1 MSRDHDLDPQL
12 LRSFLAVADTLH
24 FTTAA
29 HMRGVSQSTISQHIN
44 RLEKILGR
52 SLLERNTKDT
62 RLTEDGQMLVPHA
75 KQILAAC
82 EAAFDEFEPD
92 FLSGHI
98 RFGVSD
104 DLVLSHLPEVLREFR
119 TMYPSVHVSLVVGLS
134 SELNNR
140 LQSGELDV
148 ACTKRFL
155 PSSEV
160 FEGECV
166 LWRERLRWLGARG
179 FDLQAGMPVP
189 LVAYEKESLNR
200 RRTIEALNQA
210 GLAWQLSFVSDHL
223 SALLAGVRAGYGV
236 FMQSALLID
245 DSIVPVEA
253 SELPPLP
260 ELEFLLVPGRSTRAV
275 RALMRT
281 LMENVSRVAP
291 QGGEIPAALAT
302 PQRATA

>member
-1 MSRDHDLDPQL
+1 MPRDHDLDPQL

-29 HMRGVSQSTISQHIN
+29 HARGVSQSTISQHISK
-44 RLEKILGR
+44 LEKFLDR
-52 SLLERNTKDT
+52 SLLVRSTRDT
-62 RLTEDGQMLVPHA
+62 RLTEDGQLLVPHA

-82 EAAFDEFEPD
+82 DAAFDEFEPD

-134 SELNNR
+134 SELNRR
-140 LQSGELDV
+140 LHSGELDV

-166 LWRERLRWLGARG
+166 LWREQLRWLGARG
-179 FDLQAGMPVP
+179 LSLPETGPVP
-189 LVAYEKESLNR
+189 LVAYEKEGLNR
-200 RRTIEALNQA
+200 RRSIEALNHA

-223 SALLAGVRAGYGV
+223 SALIAGVRAGYGV
-236 FMQSALLID
+236 FMQSSLLTD
-245 DSIVPVEA
+245 DSIVPVETPV
-253 SELPPLP
+253 LPPLP
-260 ELEFLLVPGRSTRAV
+260 EMEFLLVPGRSTRAV
-275 RALMRT
+275 KALMRT

-291 QGGEIPAALAT
+291 RGSEIPAALI
-302 PQRATA
+302 PVQRATA